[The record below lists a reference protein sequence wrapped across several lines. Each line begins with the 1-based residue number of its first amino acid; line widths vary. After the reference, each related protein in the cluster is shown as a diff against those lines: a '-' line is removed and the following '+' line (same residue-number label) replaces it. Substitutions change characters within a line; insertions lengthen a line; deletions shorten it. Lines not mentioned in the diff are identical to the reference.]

1 MKDYQE
7 LDDPLSNLD
16 ETNLAISSTSLRSF
30 QQIHPPKA
38 QIQRQELR
46 LPIQI
51 LTRLDYKRHKPNKL
65 EVNECQIW
73 RFVPR
78 NPFGMVGLPLKI
90 FTVLLRGT
98 RLKLLALGSAWVC
111 EDRHYRH

>member
-1 MKDYQE
+1 
-7 LDDPLSNLD
+7 LSNLD
-16 ETNLAISSTSLRSF
+16 ETNLAISSTSLPSF

-38 QIQRQELR
+38 QIQRQELK

-51 LTRLDYKRHKPNKL
+51 LTRLDYQRHKPNNL

-73 RFVPR
+73 RSVLR

-90 FTVLLRGT
+90 SIVLLRGT
-98 RLKLLALGSAWVC
+98 RLKPSALVSVWVY